1 MVDRDTDKAE
11 EEIVNELDAVLPG
24 GVDRRKFLSGAM
36 GTIGAMMFAGCSG
49 DGGNGGG
56 NGNGNGGGNGNGNGG
71 GNGNGNGG
79 GNGNGNGGDEFM
91 DEEEVVFTASWKK
104 EPTHGP
110 IHVAELEGYW
120 EDEGVPNVDAQ
131 AGNGSDTE
139 SLNIGTGTTEMGYAS
154 FATAISVWDGG
165 EEADALNM
173 SLVGNFLPRPLLAL
187 IYRTDEVSGPADLA
201 GKDVLLA
208 SGFASATWRMYP
220 QLAGVDP
227 SEISTRAAGEE
238 VGPPTLAN
246 NDVQAVWGSIDLL
259 TAYEAE
265 ADVELGVVPLT
276 QFGAIPGQSIWVN
289 NDWYENK
296 ENSEEFMAAVLT
308 GFHKSLKWVLLN
320 GDAYLDIMKNEVNP
334 NLQTWTEEELRGQYE
349 TFSAVAVNTDY
360 RDERIGYFTE
370 EGVKV
375 GRDGAANALL
385 DDPSVVPEASELVN
399 RAPFEAS
406 EPVEFTDDE
415 WDQVAETG
423 GRFAEIFAEAESGN

>member
-1 MVDRDTDKAE
+1 
-11 EEIVNELDAVLPG
+11 
-24 GVDRRKFLSGAM
+24 
-36 GTIGAMMFAGCSG
+36 
-49 DGGNGGG
+49 
-56 NGNGNGGGNGNGNGG
+56 
-71 GNGNGNGG
+71 
-79 GNGNGNGGDEFM
+79 M

-104 EPTHGP
+104 EPTHGTP
-110 IHVAELEGYW
+110 HIAELEGYW
-120 EDEGVPNVDAQ
+120 ADEGVPNVDAQ
-131 AGNGSDTE
+131 LGNGSDTE

-165 EEADALNM
+165 EEAEALDM
-173 SLVGNFLPRPLLAL
+173 SLVGNYLARPLLSL

-208 SGFASATWRMYP
+208 SGFASSTWPMYP
-220 QLAGVDP
+220 ELAGVDG
-227 SEISTRAAGEE
+227 SEIGTRAAGEE
-238 VGPPTLAN
+238 VGPPTLAS

-259 TAYEAE
+259 TAYEEA

-289 NDWYENK
+289 NGWYENK

-308 GFHKSLKWVLLN
+308 GFHKTMKWVLLN
-320 GDAYLDIMKNEVNP
+320 GDEYLNLMQNEVNP

-349 TFSAVAVNTDY
+349 TSVAVMINNSY
-360 RDERIGYFTE
+360 QEEQIGYFTE
-370 EGVKV
+370 QGVQV

-385 DDPSVVPEASELVN
+385 DDPSVVPAASEMVN

-415 WDQVAETG
+415 WAQVMETG

>member
-11 EEIVNELDAVLPG
+11 EEIVYELDAVLPG
-24 GVDRRKFLSGAM
+24 EIDRRKFLSGAV
-36 GTIGAMMFAGCSG
+36 GTIGAAMFAGCSG
-49 DGGNGGG
+49 DGGNG

-79 GNGNGNGGDEFM
+79 GNGNGNGEFM

-104 EPTHGP
+104 EPSHGAP
-110 IHVAELEGYW
+110 FIADVEEYW
-120 EDEGVPNVDAQ
+120 ADEGVPGVTAE

-165 EEADALNM
+165 EDADPLNM
-173 SLVGNFLPRPLLAL
+173 SMVGNALARPLLAL
-187 IYRTDEVSGPADLA
+187 IYRTDEMQDHTDLA

-208 SGFASATWRMYP
+208 SGFASATWDMYP
-220 QLAGVDP
+220 ALAGVDP
-227 SEISTRAAGEE
+227 SQVSTRAAGEE
-238 VGPPTLAN
+238 VGPPTLAS

-265 ADVELGVVPLT
+265 ADVELGVAPLT

-289 NDWYENK
+289 NDWYDNK
-296 ENSEEFMAAVLT
+296 ENGLEFTAAVLT
-308 GFHKSLKWVLLN
+308 GFHKALKWVLLN
-320 GDAYLDIMKNEVNP
+320 GDAFLEVMKNDVNP
-334 NLQTWTEEELRGQYE
+334 NLQTWTEEELQGQYE
-349 TFSAVAVNTDY
+349 TYAATAVNLDY
-360 RDERIGYFTE
+360 RDNRIGYFTE
-370 EGVKV
+370 EGVQT
-375 GRDGAANALL
+375 GRDAAAEALL
-385 DDPSVVPEASELVN
+385 DDPSVVPSASEMVN
-399 RAPFEAS
+399 REPFEAS

-423 GRFAEIFAEAESGN
+423 GRFFELFREAEAGN